1 MSAERGQFDRRL
13 LPSPDEYFKREGVN
27 LRGGGLWRS
36 ALCPFH
42 EDRSPSFRVNMRD
55 GGFYC
60 HGCGA
65 AGGDVLTFHMRK
77 HGFRFIDAAR
87 DLGALADDD
96 GEILAAMPKAKASP
110 GNQHSGPV
118 PNEDRSNFPPTLADI
133 GIDKILD
140 ETTGLAG
147 TVGAEY
153 LTGRGCPLPPADGDL
168 RFHPNL
174 RRYGFAGP
182 CLVGRITAACDASE
196 TLGLHLTWLKRDGG
210 LWRRSERRYAGRK
223 AGGVV
228 RLWPDECV
236 SQGLGIAEG
245 IETALATARV
255 FQPVWATLDA
265 GNLCAFPVL
274 PGEVALSVFA
284 DHDASGTGQKAALA
298 CAERWLAAGRE
309 VRVLAALRT
318 GADMAD
324 VVTEVS

>member
-13 LPSPDEYFKREGVN
+13 LPSPDEYFRREGVN

-65 AGGDVLTFHMRK
+65 AGGDVLAFHMRK

-87 DLGALADDD
+87 DLGALADDA
-96 GEILAAMPKAKASP
+96 GEILAAMPKAPAGRPPKEIGSDSAP
-110 GNQHSGPV
+110 INAT
-118 PNEDRSNFPPTLADI
+118 PPTLHGL

-153 LTGRGCPLPPADGDL
+153 LIGRGCPLPPADGDL

-196 TLGLHLTWLKRDGG
+196 TLGLHLTWLKRGGG

-265 GNLCAFPVL
+265 GNLAAFPVL
-274 PGEVALSVFA
+274 PGEVALSIFA
-284 DHDASGTGQKAALA
+284 DRDKSGTGQKAALA

-324 VVTEVS
+324 LATEVA